1 MNRRWLFIFAFWLL
15 APVWLSAQVST
26 GKITGQ
32 VTDSS
37 DAVVP
42 NAQVVV
48 TNVATNEARTLS
60 SDSAGIY
67 SAPNLVPGGYTVQV
81 TMAGFQ
87 TQIKTGLAVSIG
99 QTITLNFV
107 LQPGTQKESIEVVSA
122 AQQMVDTTTSSLSTV
137 ITTAAVENL
146 PLNSRNFLDLVPLVP
161 GAQPG
166 AQGRNLTQNSFSIN
180 GGRVTANGFQIDGAD
195 IDTPSNDPV
204 RVSPNL
210 EAVGEFQVLTNN
222 YSAEWGRSMGGV
234 IDVKLKSGTNA
245 FHGTSLR
252 ILPKYRTGRVASI
265 FRSAEASVQLQPVR
279 RLCGRPHH
287 QG

>member
-1 MNRRWLFIFAFWLL
+1 M
-15 APVWLSAQVST
+15 
-26 GKITGQ
+26 
-32 VTDSS
+32 
-37 DAVVP
+37 P

-67 SAPNLVPGGYTVQV
+67 SAPNLVPGGYSVQV

-87 TQIKTGLAVSIG
+87 SQTKTGLAVSIG

-180 GGRVTANGFQIDGAD
+180 GGRVTANGFQSMAS

-210 EAVGEFQVLTNN
+210 EAVGQFQVLT
-222 YSAEWGRSMGGV
+222 
-234 IDVKLKSGTNA
+234 T
-245 FHGTSLR
+245 
-252 ILPKYRTGRVASI
+252 
-265 FRSAEASVQLQPVR
+265 VQR
-279 RLCGRPHH
+279 
-287 QG
+287 